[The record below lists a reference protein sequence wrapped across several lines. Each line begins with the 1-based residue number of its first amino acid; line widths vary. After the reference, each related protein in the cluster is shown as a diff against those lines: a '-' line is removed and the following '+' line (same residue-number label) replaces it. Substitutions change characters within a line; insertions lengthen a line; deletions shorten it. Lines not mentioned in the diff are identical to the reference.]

1 MKIKKEYIKGL
12 SDTLLIVTLT
22 MLPTIFLCATIV
34 LDRNSNDFLELYKSG
49 EFMLY
54 GVSFLGSAYLVYKKY
69 YSAKLNWPD
78 IFCTLIIIA
87 ILFFSISFAVV
98 KSLVNPNYLNV
109 KYTSIFS
116 ILVSIPF
123 LYYAQVISNKQNS
136 IDVGD
141 VRRNEQKAIESSL
154 K

>member
-1 MKIKKEYIKGL
+1 MKIKKEHIKGL
-12 SDTLLIVTLT
+12 FDTLLIVTLT
-22 MLPTIFLCATIV
+22 TLPTIFLYTTIV
-34 LDRNSNDFLELYKSG
+34 LDKNSNDFLELYKSG

-69 YSAKLNWPD
+69 NSAKLNWPD

-87 ILFFSISFAVV
+87 ILFFSIIFAVV
-98 KSLVNPNYLNV
+98 KNSVNPNYLNV
-109 KYTSIFS
+109 KYASIFS
-116 ILVSIPF
+116 ILVSIPL
-123 LYYAQVISNKQNS
+123 LYYAQVISNKQNT

-141 VRRNEQKAIESSL
+141 VRRNEQEAIENSL